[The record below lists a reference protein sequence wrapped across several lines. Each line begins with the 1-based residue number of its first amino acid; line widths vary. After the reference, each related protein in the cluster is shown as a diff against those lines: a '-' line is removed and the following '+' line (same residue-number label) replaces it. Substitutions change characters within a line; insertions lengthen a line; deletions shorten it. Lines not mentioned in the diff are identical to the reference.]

1 VSNQHVTTADCQ
13 RVGWVQYKLTCRS
26 EGDLWMVCIRCIGDR
41 LIGVAFSSS
50 FSAARD
56 EVKSKPHGRRD
67 CHQLAT
73 KTILLAADG
82 QILIPNT
89 IN

>member
-1 VSNQHVTTADCQ
+1 
-13 RVGWVQYKLTCRS
+13 
-26 EGDLWMVCIRCIGDR
+26 MVCIDCIGDR
-41 LIGVAFSSS
+41 LIGVAVRSS

-56 EVKSKPHGRRD
+56 EVKSKPHGKRD

-82 QILIPNT
+82 QILTPDAIQR
-89 IN
+89 

>member
-1 VSNQHVTTADCQ
+1 
-13 RVGWVQYKLTCRS
+13 
-26 EGDLWMVCIRCIGDR
+26 MVCIRCIGDR
-41 LIGVAFSSS
+41 LVGVAVSSS

-56 EVKSKPHGRRD
+56 EVKSKPHGKRD

-82 QILIPNT
+82 
-89 IN
+89 